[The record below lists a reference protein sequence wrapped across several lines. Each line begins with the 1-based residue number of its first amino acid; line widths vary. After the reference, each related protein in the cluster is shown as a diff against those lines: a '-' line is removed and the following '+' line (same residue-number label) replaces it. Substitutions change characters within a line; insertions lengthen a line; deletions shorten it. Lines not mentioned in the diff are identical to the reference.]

1 MYHSIL
7 VPLDGSP
14 AGEHALP
21 FALSIARHGDVPID
35 LLHVHVPLAPM
46 YAEAAAGLEAT
57 LDPRI
62 REQEQA
68 YLDGIAH
75 RLKNHSSSRI
85 GVRLV
90 DGRVVDSIR
99 DWAQSRATDLIVM
112 TTHGRGPLS
121 RFWLGSVADQLVR
134 RSPVP
139 VLLVPPHGNVSDLP
153 NEPVRS
159 HILIPL
165 DGAESAEQVIEPAIS
180 VGRLMGAVYT
190 LLRVVEPLIGVGYDP
205 VTIAYEVQ
213 DEHASAQKR
222 QDAQIYLDRVADR
235 LRQQSLQINTCVRV
249 GHQPAA
255 VILEQA
261 ASEGVTLIAL
271 QTQGRRGLSRVL
283 LGSVA
288 DKVIRGATVPVLVLR
303 PK

>member
-1 MYHSIL
+1 
-7 VPLDGSP
+7 
-14 AGEHALP
+14 
-21 FALSIARHGDVPID
+21 
-35 LLHVHVPLAPM
+35 M
-46 YAEAAAGLEAT
+46 YAEAAAGLENT

-68 YLDGIAH
+68 YLDGVAQ
-75 RLKNHSSSRI
+75 RLKSHSSSRI
-85 GVRLV
+85 GARLV

-99 DWAQSRATDLIVM
+99 DWAQSRAADLIVM

-121 RFWLGSVADQLVR
+121 RCWLGSIADQLVR

-139 VLLVPPHGNVSDLP
+139 VLLVPPHTNVPDLQS
-153 NEPVRS
+153 EPVLS

-165 DGAESAEQVIEPAIS
+165 DGSEPAEQVVEPAVS
-180 VGRLMGAVYT
+180 VGHLMGAVYT

-213 DEHASAQKR
+213 DEHALALKQ
-222 QDAQIYLDRVADR
+222 QDAQIYLGRVAER
-235 LRQQSLQINTCVRV
+235 FRQQSLQVNTCVRV

-261 ASEGVTLIAL
+261 ASEGVTMIAL

-288 DKVIRGATVPVLVLR
+288 DKVIRGATVPVLASR
-303 PK
+303 PR